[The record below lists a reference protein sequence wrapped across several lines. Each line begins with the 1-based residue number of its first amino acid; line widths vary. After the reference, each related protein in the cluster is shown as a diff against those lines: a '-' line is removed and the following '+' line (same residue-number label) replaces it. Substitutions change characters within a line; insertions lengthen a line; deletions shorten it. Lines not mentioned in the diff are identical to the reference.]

1 MISRYSST
9 RFLAH
14 IFVFSGA
21 ASVAACVT
29 PSARIA
35 SALTGYGL
43 DAGQAQ
49 CAGDRLEDRL
59 SLGQLQQLGRAARS
73 AGQGDTSP
81 GRLTVSDLIRV
92 SSQIRDP
99 QIAIEVTR
107 AAVRC
112 GVVAQAIQRF

>member
-1 MISRYSST
+1 MGRNFDA
-9 RFLAH
+9 RFLAQ
-14 IFVFSGA
+14 ILVFSG
-21 ASVAACVT
+21 VAFVAGCVS

-35 SALTGYGL
+35 SALTRYGL
-43 DAGQAQ
+43 DAQQAQ

-73 AGQGDTSP
+73 VAQVDTSP

-92 SSQIRDP
+92 SAQIRDP

-112 GVVAQAIQRF
+112 GVVAQSIPRF

>member
-1 MISRYSST
+1 MMGRNFGA

-14 IFVFSGA
+14 ILVFSGA
-21 ASVAACVT
+21 TAVTACVN

-35 SALTGYGL
+35 SALTRYGL
-43 DAGQAQ
+43 DAQQAQ

-59 SLGQLQQLGRAARS
+59 SLGQLQQLGRAAR
-73 AGQGDTSP
+73 AVGQGDTSP

-99 QIAIEVTR
+99 RIAIEVTR
-107 AAVRC
+107 AAVGC
-112 GVVAQAIQRF
+112 DLVAQALPRF